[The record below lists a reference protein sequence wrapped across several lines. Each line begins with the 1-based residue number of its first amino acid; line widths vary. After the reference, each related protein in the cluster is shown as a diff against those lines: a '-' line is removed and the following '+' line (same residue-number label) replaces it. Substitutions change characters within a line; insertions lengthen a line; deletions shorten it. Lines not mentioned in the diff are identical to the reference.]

1 MAGPAGAAEPDVA
14 TTKAVLR
21 RADITAG
28 CAAAGLPDPGP
39 VASGRRPRRRPRP
52 LRTAKRSARRHLDV
66 RCR

>member
-28 CAAAGLPDPGP
+28 VRGGRVVRSRAGGQRSAAEATP
-39 VASGRRPRRRPRP
+39 AT

>member
-39 VASGRRPRRRPRP
+39 VASGRRPRRRR
-52 LRTAKRSARRHLDV
+52 
-66 RCR
+66 